1 MRYQTKVTV
10 LAAYESEIFEQ
21 CKADER
27 LALSLSCI
35 CSMSFKISVLS
46 MAHQHHPLLF

>member
-1 MRYQTKVTV
+1 VKYQTKVTV

-27 LALSLSCI
+27 LARLSILHI
-35 CSMSFKISVLS
+35 FKEL
-46 MAHQHHPLLF
+46 